1 MYQIK
6 ISKELKVKPSDQIRE
21 VMKKLTETNY
31 RFQLVVSNK
40 KLLGTVVDGDI
51 RRAILEGKNLNEKIE
66 ICMNKNPIVGKLI
79 KKDSFKKLINSIRSE
94 IKFLPVI
101 NEKNKLSYVILE
113 KKKKYIKN
121 FLIMAGGFGKR
132 LGSKTKSTPKPLL
145 KINRKPILEHIL
157 QKVEKTDYNEI
168 YLSTFYLHE
177 KIQKYVSERKKNTD
191 INVVVEK
198 KPLGTAGSI
207 YYIKRKKFDCLVVI
221 NGDLITDIDLN
232 ALTDYHIEN
241 KHDITITV
249 AKYTYNLPF
258 GLINFDKNLNF
269 KSLKEKPDISNFVLS
284 GIYCL
289 NKECC
294 ELIKNKRTDMTEV
307 IIKSSLLKKRIG
319 IFPIFEYWKDIG
331 SLKDFKS
338 EKSRR

>member
-1 MYQIK
+1 MA
-6 ISKELKVKPSDQIRE
+6 V
-21 VMKKLTETNY
+21 TTH
-31 RFQLVVSNK
+31 
-40 KLLGTVVDGDI
+40 
-51 RRAILEGKNLNEKIE
+51 
-66 ICMNKNPIVGKLI
+66 
-79 KKDSFKKLINSIRSE
+79 
-94 IKFLPVI
+94 PV
-101 NEKNKLSYVILE
+101 
-113 KKKKYIKN
+113 
-121 FLIMAGGFGKR
+121 
-132 LGSKTKSTPKPLL
+132 
-145 KINRKPILEHIL
+145 
-157 QKVEKTDYNEI
+157 
-168 YLSTFYLHE
+168 
-177 KIQKYVSERKKNTD
+177 
-191 INVVVEK
+191 
-198 KPLGTAGSI
+198 
-207 YYIKRKKFDCLVVI
+207 KKFDCLVVI

-319 IFPIFEYWKDIG
+319 IFPIFEFNPAQCTI
-331 SLKDFKS
+331 S
-338 EKSRR
+338 